1 MPATPSF
8 LHVFRQP
15 GRGWTVAA
23 VLWLVVVL
31 AVICHQWRFW
41 QQGRIDMDVLAL
53 LPHDEQAP
61 AADLAMRKLADAV
74 SRQVVVMVGA
84 PDWTQAREAGRVL
97 TGVLAQAKVPLV
109 LQDAAQAG
117 ALTAALDFY
126 RPWRDRLLTPGQQQ
140 QLATAPPDSL
150 TQQALRTL
158 YQPAVQGRMSD
169 WAADPLGLWTQW
181 WTQRAAA
188 SHARPR
194 DGLLWLPARDMEWA
208 VLMFTIEGSAFSL
221 TGNAVYGDALQRAT
235 AAVQAQF
242 PTARVL
248 RAGVPLHAEAAAV
261 QANREI
267 NTIGWGSLAGVLL
280 LTWLAFRSTRPIL
293 LVGLS
298 LVTGCAV
305 ALSVTAWWFGQVH
318 LLTLVFGASLVGV
331 AEDYGIHYFA
341 ARQNL
346 PHTPPRSLMRQ
357 LLPALWLALVTSV
370 IAYLALGAAPFPGL
384 RQMAVFSAT
393 GLLAAM
399 LTVACWFPFL
409 DRGTVPHSRFANW
422 LGKTLLR
429 WPRLGLHMPHAVRRP
444 LAAAVFVLLAL
455 SLWGG
460 WQLKTQDDVRQLQSA
475 PPALMEQ
482 QKQIGALL
490 GMPSPAQFYLVQ
502 GPTEEDVLQREEAL
516 KTRLDALVVR
526 GVMTGYSAVSDWVPS
541 VAAQARNAALTHKV
555 DTQVLAAVNASL
567 GEHLQRPA
575 FASEPLTLGAWL
587 AQPVSAAARPL
598 WLGEVSGQSGHTADR
613 FASVVMLRG
622 LNDIAWL
629 PRLAQQAEGLAGVR
643 WVDKPAE
650 ISALLAR
657 YRVSM
662 TGLLVLGHILVLAA
676 LAVRFGRAA
685 WRAWLPT
692 ALATAGALAVLGWM
706 GQPWQLFNVLA
717 LVLLL
722 GVGVDYG
729 IFLLEHEDDPSAWL
743 AVVIGAGST
752 WLSFGLLGLSSTPA
766 LRAFGLTLMVGLPLV
781 LVLAPLFR
789 ARRAVAMPH
798 GHDGTRAIETPH
810 SPHAVQ
816 PTQPQTESHE
826 GKA

>member
-1 MPATPSF
+1 MTRRSTSSF
-8 LHVFRQP
+8 LHAFRHP
-15 GRGWTVAA
+15 GRGWAVAA
-23 VLWLVVVL
+23 VLWLVMVL
-31 AVICHQWRFW
+31 AVIGHQWQFW
-41 QQGRIDMDVLAL
+41 QQERIDMDVLAL

-61 AADLAMRKLADAV
+61 EVDLAMRKLADAV

-84 PDWTQAREAGRVL
+84 PDWAQAREAGRVL
-97 TGVLAQAKVPLV
+97 TDALAQARVPLV
-109 LQDAAQAG
+109 AQDTAQDAT
-117 ALTAALDFY
+117 LTAALEFY
-126 RPWRDRLLTPGQQQ
+126 RPWRDRLLTAQQQQ
-140 QLATAPPDSL
+140 QLAAASPDAL

-158 YQPAVQGRMSD
+158 YQPAVQGRMSE
-169 WAADPLGLWTQW
+169 WVADPLGLWTQW
-181 WTQRAAA
+181 WAQRAAA

-194 DGLLWLPARDMEWA
+194 DGMLWLAADGMEWA
-208 VLMFTIEGSAFSL
+208 VLTFTIDGSAFSL
-221 TGNAVYGDALQRAT
+221 TGDAVYGDALQRAT
-235 AAVQAQF
+235 DAVQAQF

-280 LTWLAFRSTRPIL
+280 LTWLAFRSVRPIL

-305 ALSVTAWWFGQVH
+305 ALSVTAWCFGQVH

-346 PHTPPRSLMRQ
+346 PHAQPRSLMRQ

-393 GLLAAM
+393 GLTAAM
-399 LTVACWFPFL
+399 LTVVCWFPFL
-409 DRGTVPHSRFANW
+409 DRGTVPHSRLADW
-422 LGKTLLR
+422 LGNTLLC
-429 WPRLGLHMPHAVRRP
+429 WPRLNTHMARDVRRGT
-444 LAAAVFVLLAL
+444 AAGAFLLL
-455 SLWGG
+455 TLGIWGV
-460 WQLKTQDDVRQLQSA
+460 WQLKAQDDVRQLQGS
-475 PPALMEQ
+475 PAALIEQ

-516 KTRLDALVVR
+516 KARLDAIVAR

-541 VAAQARNAALTHKV
+541 VAMQARHAELTRKV
-555 DTQVLAAVNASL
+555 DTEVLAAVNMSL

-575 FASEPLTLGAWL
+575 FAPVPLTLSAWL
-587 AQPVSAAARPL
+587 AQSVSAAVRPL
-598 WLGEVSGQSGHTADR
+598 WLGRVSDQ

-622 LNDIAWL
+622 LNDVAWL
-629 PRLAQQAEGLAGVR
+629 PQLAQQAEGLAGVR

-650 ISALLAR
+650 ISTLLAR
-657 YRVSM
+657 YRGSM
-662 TGLLVLGHILVLAA
+662 TGLLVLGHVLVLVA
-676 LAVRFGRAA
+676 LTVRFGRAA

-692 ALATAGALAVLGWM
+692 ALATVGAAAVLGWM

-766 LRAFGLTLMVGLPLV
+766 LRAFGLTLMAGLPLV

-789 ARRAVAMPH
+789 ARHAM
-798 GHDGTRAIETPH
+798 
-810 SPHAVQ
+810 AVQ
-816 PTQPQTESHE
+816 YRHGENLAAQTRHAEQQTRSQTESHE